1 MLGGFWVTVGVV
13 AFKSFRHV
21 VHTVVQGTKLGGE
34 IEEQSWRQSWG
45 CKSDTRV
52 RFPSQLLKS
61 DQLGVSNLIKVGTKV
76 DRQVG
81 PKLGYCETP

>member
-13 AFKSFRHV
+13 AFKSFWHV
-21 VHTVVQGTKLGGE
+21 VHTVVQGTKLGDE
-34 IEEQSWRQSWG
+34 IEEQSWKVGG

-76 DRQVG
+76 FFFFFFFFGSVD
-81 PKLGYCETP
+81 